1 MQLNSFQY
9 RFMHVPAIGICLSV
23 IALVATIGVSVFAPK
38 ALAATGRHS
47 FLQGTARVI
56 DGDTLDVAGKRVR
69 LFGIDA
75 PELQQMCGRSWFGHW
90 SCGVSAKRELKALT
104 AGRRVVCL
112 SRGRDAYQRILA
124 LCYADGR
131 EINAELV
138 RRGLAWAFVKYANDY
153 VRLETEARRRAV
165 GIWQGAAQ
173 PPWQFRE
180 KRWVEANQTAPNG
193 CPIKGNI
200 TRNGKIYHTP
210 WSRWYRKTRIEPAKG
225 ERWFCNEREALKAGW
240 RPSLPS
246 Q

>member
-1 MQLNSFQY
+1 MQLISFYDQFT
-9 RFMHVPAIGICLSV
+9 RVRAIFARMSVLALLGVIGAPIFSVEASAAPSRHVFV
-23 IALVATIGVSVFAPK
+23 
-38 ALAATGRHS
+38 
-47 FLQGTARVI
+47 QGTAHVI
-56 DGDTLDVAGKRVR
+56 DGDTLVVAGKRVR

-75 PELQQMCGRSWFGHW
+75 PELQQRCGRSRFGQW

-112 SRGRDAYQRILA
+112 NRGRDRYRRILA
-124 LCYADGR
+124 LCYANGR

-138 RRGLAWAFVKYANDY
+138 RRGLAWAFVKYATDY
-153 VRLETEARRRAV
+153 VDLEAEARRRAL
-165 GIWQGAAQ
+165 GIWQGPAQ
-173 PPWQFRE
+173 PAWRYRE
-180 KRWVEANQTAPNG
+180 TRWVSANKKSPNG

-240 RPSLPS
+240 RPSLS
-246 Q
+246 GQ